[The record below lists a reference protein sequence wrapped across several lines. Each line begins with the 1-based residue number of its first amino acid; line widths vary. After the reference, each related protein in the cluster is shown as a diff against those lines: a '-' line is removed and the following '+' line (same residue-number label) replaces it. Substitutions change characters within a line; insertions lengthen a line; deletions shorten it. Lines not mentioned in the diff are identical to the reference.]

1 MPYTDDGALPPVTD
15 EALRAALQA
24 LRPFTV
30 VLLKPGP
37 NFSPPGPDRD
47 ERVAA
52 LIWEHGKRNFAL
64 RTCGLMPII
73 CPIADG
79 GGVSG
84 VSVFDAPP
92 DQVERIMAGDPAV
105 KAAIFTFEVH
115 ATRSF
120 PGSAL
125 PA

>member
-1 MPYTDDGALPPVTD
+1 MGDLVLPEVSEEEFAAARQQARPYTVI
-15 EALRAALQA
+15 
-24 LRPFTV
+24 
-30 VLLKPGP
+30 VLKAGP

-47 ERVAA
+47 PAVGRIIYA
-52 LIWEHGKRNFAL
+52 HGKRNMAL
-64 RTCGLMPII
+64 RVAGLLPII

-79 GGVSG
+79 SG
-84 VSVFDAPP
+84 VAGIGIFTATP
-92 DQVERIMAGDPAV
+92 DEVTRIYSADPAV
-105 KAAIFTFEVH
+105 KAGVLTFEVH